1 MFQTGNNLILCV
13 AIVAQGKA
21 KQVIHLAK
29 EFGVPGATV
38 FLGHGTS
45 SKGILSYLMLNNP
58 HKEIVLMVTDG
69 SRGDYAIEQIVQAM
83 QIKKPNHGIIFTLPI
98 NAVIGCRSV
107 SDNPEG
113 RNPNMSNYQAIYTI
127 VDKGKAEWVIE
138 AAAKGGASGGT
149 VINARG
155 SGIHE
160 TEKIFQMAIE
170 PEKELVL
177 ILAKCNLVEGICQNI
192 REELHIDDPGKGIIF
207 VQDVRSAFGLFEK
220 E

>member
-1 MFQTGNNLILCV
+1 
-13 AIVAQGKA
+13 
-21 KQVIHLAK
+21 
-29 EFGVPGATV
+29 
-38 FLGHGTS
+38 
-45 SKGILSYLMLNNP
+45 
-58 HKEIVLMVTDG
+58 
-69 SRGDYAIEQIVQAM
+69 
-83 QIKKPNHGIIFTLPI
+83 
-98 NAVIGCRSV
+98 
-107 SDNPEG
+107 
-113 RNPNMSNYQAIYTI
+113 MSNYQAIYTI